1 MRQEIFCRMIFV
13 TEVFLWTVI
22 FYPFCVEAGTCDYL
36 KLWILVGIP
45 FGIRKMQIWIVP
57 RNRDVGSTIAMLAFQ
72 MLIGG
77 MIGGVVL
84 VWKLFLLLV
93 FMVLLQVSD
102 CTIKHS
108 CMVEIHDNCP
118 YRHS

>member
-22 FYPFCVEAGTCDYL
+22 FYPFCVEAG
-36 KLWILVGIP
+36 IP

-57 RNRDVGSTIAMLAFQ
+57 RNRDVGSTIAMLVFQ

-93 FMVLLQVSD
+93 FMVLQLYRG
-102 CTIKHS
+102 IKKL
-108 CMVEIHDNCP
+108 IK
-118 YRHS
+118 

>member
-1 MRQEIFCRMIFV
+1 M
-13 TEVFLWTVI
+13 WTVI
-22 FYPFCVEAGTCDYL
+22 FYPFCVEGGNCDYL

-57 RNRDVGSTIAMLAFQ
+57 RNRDVGSTIAMLVFQ

-84 VWKLFLLLV
+84 LFV
-93 FMVLLQVSD
+93 FMVLQLYKA
-102 CTIKHS
+102 IKKL
-108 CMVEIHDNCP
+108 IK
-118 YRHS
+118 

>member
-1 MRQEIFCRMIFV
+1 MIYTEEDGENEAGNFLPYDFCDRGV
-13 TEVFLWTVI
+13 PVDSD
-22 FYPFCVEAGTCDYL
+22 FYPFCVEVGTCDYL

-57 RNRDVGSTIAMLAFQ
+57 RNRDVGSTIAMLVFQ

-77 MIGGVVL
+77 MIGGGVL

-93 FMVLLQVSD
+93 FMVLQLYRG
-102 CTIKHS
+102 IKKL
-108 CMVEIHDNCP
+108 IK
-118 YRHS
+118 

>member
-13 TEVFLWTVI
+13 TEVLLWTVI
-22 FYPFCVEAGTCDYL
+22 FYPFCVEGGNCDYL

-57 RNRDVGSTIAMLAFQ
+57 RKRDVGSTIAMLVFQ

-77 MIGGVVL
+77 IIGG
-84 VWKLFLLLV
+84 
-93 FMVLLQVSD
+93 
-102 CTIKHS
+102 S
-108 CMVEIHDNCP
+108 CISVETFFIVCF
-118 YRHS
+118 YGITTL

>member
-1 MRQEIFCRMIFV
+1 MDSD
-13 TEVFLWTVI
+13 

-57 RNRDVGSTIAMLAFQ
+57 RNRDVGSTIAMLVFQ

-84 VWKLFLLLV
+84 VWKLFYCLFLWYYNFIEELKI
-93 FMVLLQVSD
+93 D
-102 CTIKHS
+102 KI
-108 CMVEIHDNCP
+108 VEDDK
-118 YRHS
+118 S

>member
-57 RNRDVGSTIAMLAFQ
+57 RNRDAGSTIAMLVFQ

-77 MIGGVVL
+77 MIGGVIL

-93 FMVLLQVSD
+93 FMVLQLYRG
-102 CTIKHS
+102 IKKL
-108 CMVEIHDNCP
+108 IK
-118 YRHS
+118 

>member
-13 TEVFLWTVI
+13 TEVLLWTVI
-22 FYPFCVEAGTCDYL
+22 FYPFCVEGGNCDYL

-57 RNRDVGSTIAMLAFQ
+57 RNIDVGSTIAMFVFQ

-77 MIGGVVL
+77 IIGGVVL
-84 VWKLFLLLV
+84 VWKLFLLFV
-93 FMVLLQVSD
+93 FMGLQLYKA
-102 CTIKHS
+102 IKKL
-108 CMVEIHDNCP
+108 IK
-118 YRHS
+118 